1 MDSRQANYII
11 DSRRSHGS
19 LRRHTAGLDRMDGGK
34 EQKGKSKGKKKG
46 QGGIYNQKE
55 KVNK

>member
-1 MDSRQANYII
+1 MDSRQAIYII

-34 EQKGKSKGKKKG
+34 EQKGKSKGKKRGREVYITRRK
-46 QGGIYNQKE
+46 K
-55 KVNK
+55 

>member
-1 MDSRQANYII
+1 MV
-11 DSRRSHGS
+11 HG
-19 LRRHTAGLDRMDGGK
+19 GGTPLAWIGWMG
-34 EQKGKSKGKKKG
+34 GKSKKEKARGKKG

>member
-34 EQKGKSKGKKKG
+34 EQKGKSKGKKG
-46 QGGIYNQKE
+46 AGRYI
-55 KVNK
+55 